1 MCLIFVF
8 SLLNLKVKSS
18 DKWNMGIK
26 QYFTKLLQ
34 SYIIT
39 AAIILTVNSSFI
51 NEELPLSN
59 TDAISKCYESS
70 N

>member
-1 MCLIFVF
+1 
-8 SLLNLKVKSS
+8 
-18 DKWNMGIK
+18 MGIK